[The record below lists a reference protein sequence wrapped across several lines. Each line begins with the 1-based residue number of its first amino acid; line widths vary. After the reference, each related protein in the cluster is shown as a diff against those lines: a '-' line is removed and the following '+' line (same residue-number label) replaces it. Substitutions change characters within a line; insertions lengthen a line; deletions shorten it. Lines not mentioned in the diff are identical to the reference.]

1 MIGVLAL
8 QGGFAEHLA
17 ILKVLGIPACEVRTR
32 EELMDERLRG
42 LIIPGGESTV
52 MAKFIDEYDLRSAIC
67 ARAQNPDFNI
77 YGTCAGLI
85 LLSKDVPNLKAQPLG
100 LLDISVER
108 NAYGRQLDSFIT
120 PLGAFIRAPKITRVG
135 SQVEIIETHE
145 DSPVLVRQNNIWAS
159 TFHPELVG
167 NMVIHQRV
175 FGIASRK
182 SRVL

>member
-8 QGGFAEHLA
+8 QGGFREHLE
-17 ILKVLGIPACEVRTR
+17 ILKMLGIPAKEVRMR
-32 EELMDERLRG
+32 EDLAEVDG

-52 MAKFIDEYDLRSAIC
+52 MAKFIDEYDLRSVIC
-67 ARAQNPDFNI
+67 ARAQDANFII

-85 LLSKDVPNLKAQPLG
+85 LLANDVPNLQAQPLG

-135 SQVEIIETHE
+135 EGVEILQTHE
-145 DSPVLVRQNNIWAS
+145 GSPVLARSGNVWAS
-159 TFHPELVG
+159 TFHPELIG
-167 NMVIHQRV
+167 NMEIH
-175 FGIASRK
+175 RK
-182 SRVL
+182 IFSG